1 VPKAYSY
8 LRFSTPEQLKGDSF
22 RRQTEA
28 AQAYAEKHNLALD
41 TQLTFHDMGV
51 SAFRGANA
59 IEGALGKFIEA
70 VDSGRVAR
78 GSFMLVENLDRL
90 SRDKIM
96 PALNRF
102 ASLLEK
108 GIIVVT
114 LSDGRAYNAESL
126 NNLPELMLSLL
137 VMSRAH
143 EESEMKARRVAAA
156 WQNKRE
162 RAVHEG
168 HKLTSKAP
176 AWLRLRNGSFEVLP
190 KRAAIVGRIF
200 EMALAGHGKA
210 SIARAL
216 NKEGIEPFGDGPS
229 QARKADGWHSSYIQK
244 ILRNAAVIGHY
255 QPMRRVWAEGRKQ
268 REPDGPVIE
277 GYFPPIV
284 EETAFYRVKR
294 AKPGVSGRNGREVAN
309 VLSGLVFC
317 ARCGGKLH
325 YLNKGKPPKGGSY
338 LACDNARRKGTC
350 NAKSVRYNLVSGLVF
365 ECVALDIRSWV
376 DLPTRNRR
384 QQLQERKGVLEASI
398 AETEQAICN
407 LLDAL
412 QRVPSPAI
420 EQRLAQQEATLKK
433 QKLFLA
439 AFAKKIEELN
449 GESSYEDD
457 LRAIQELIRIFESG
471 DQSLIAQMTVRLNA
485 ALKQAIDRIE
495 VELTDTKETHVRIRV
510 PNGKG
515 FLVGAWRA
523 SGKSSW
529 RFVVGEG
536 ENFDEEGPWKGPFAA
551 IA

>member
-1 VPKAYSY
+1 MPKAYSY

-108 GIIVVT
+108 GITVVT

-229 QARKADGWHSSYIQK
+229 QARKADGWHPSYIQK

-255 QPMRRVWAEGRKQ
+255 QPMTRVWAEGRKQ

-284 EETAFYRVKR
+284 DETAFYRVKR

-325 YLNKGKPPKGGSY
+325 YVNKGKPPKGGSY
-338 LACDNARRKGTC
+338 LTCDNARRKHTC
-350 NAKSVRYNLVSGLVF
+350 NAKSVRYEMVRDM
-365 ECVALDIRSWV
+365 ALHTLQGDQLLRHL
-376 DLPTRNRR
+376 LPAANNRLT
-384 QQLQERKGVLEASI
+384 QAENQKAALEASVS
-398 AETEQAICN
+398 ETEQAIAN
-407 LLDAL
+407 LLDTL
-412 QRVPSPAI
+412 QRVRSPAVEKRLADL
-420 EQRLAQQEATLKK
+420 EQRLETQRHS
-433 QKLFLA
+433 LA
-439 AFAKKIEELN
+439 SVIEQIGA
-449 GESSYEDD
+449 GEERYEDNVSAAQ
-457 LRAIQELIRIFESG
+457 RLIKMAEEGQISM
-471 DQSLIAQMTVRLNA
+471 DQLHVQVNA
-485 ALKQAIDRIE
+485 ALKRLIQRIDI
-495 VELTDTKETHVRIRV
+495 ELTEAKETHLHITLPEGQRFI
-510 PNGKG
+510 
-515 FLVGAWRA
+515 VGGWPA
-523 SGKSSW
+523 SDGM
-529 RFVVGEG
+529 RFVFDKGEG
-536 ENFDEEGPWKGPFAA
+536 WQGPFRG
-551 IA
+551 